1 MSRLT
6 AQARDSAAAALY
18 VPPATRTDCCARC
31 RHSRAMTYTTSLHCT
46 LHHRIVGKMGVCV
59 RWAPE
64 TKWVAA

>member
-6 AQARDSAAAALY
+6 TQARASAAAALY

-31 RHSRAMTYTTSLHCT
+31 RDSRARSYTTSLHCT
-46 LHHRIVGKMGVCV
+46 LHHCVVGKMGVCV
-59 RWAPE
+59 RWQPV